1 MISISK
7 TDYNEYDLHTRAIRF
22 TFANGVTASV
32 VFGSGTY
39 SDNYNSFFTGKF
51 TEEPYAVEFAAL
63 YEGEFITRK
72 IFPGPIDDVIG
83 YVDIN
88 VLPDF
93 LAACR
98 DYKPS

>member
-7 TDYNEYDLHTRAIRF
+7 VDYNEHELHTRAIRF

-39 SDNYNSFFTGKF
+39 SDNYNSFLTGKF
-51 TEEPYAVEFAAL
+51 TEESNAVEFAAL
-63 YEGEFITRK
+63 YEGDFITRK
-72 IFPGPIDDVIG
+72 IFPGLIDDVIG
-83 YVDIN
+83 YVDVN
-88 VLPDF
+88 ALPDF
-93 LAACR
+93 LAECR

>member
-7 TDYNEYDLHTRAIRF
+7 ADYNEHELHTRAIRF

-39 SDNYNSFFTGKF
+39 SDNYESFFTGKF
-51 TEEPYAVEFAAL
+51 TEEPFTVEFAAL
-63 YEGEFITRK
+63 YEGDFVTRE
-72 IFPGPIDDVIG
+72 IFPDLDDNVIG
-83 YVDIN
+83 YMSIDA
-88 VLPDF
+88 LPDF

>member
-39 SDNYNSFFTGKF
+39 SDNYNSFFTKKF
-51 TEEPYAVEFAAL
+51 TEESNTVEFAAL
-63 YEGEFITRK
+63 YEGEFITGK
-72 IFPGPIDDVIG
+72 IFPDLDDVIG
-83 YVDIN
+83 YMSIDA
-88 VLPDF
+88 LPDF
-93 LAACR
+93 LAECR
-98 DYKPS
+98 NYKPS

>member
-1 MISISK
+1 MISIRK
-7 TDYNEYDLHTRAIRF
+7 VDTNTLHTRAIRF

-51 TEEPYAVEFAAL
+51 TEEPYTVEFAAL

-72 IFPGPIDDVIG
+72 IFPGLIDDVIG
-83 YVDIN
+83 CVDADA
-88 VLPDF
+88 LPDF